1 MMIERI
7 FLLIIWIIPTF
18 VSIIE
23 ARDDRFAIDSSYFE
37 SFSSRN
43 PFESQLPKV
52 ETTQE
57 KQPKLVEI
65 EPPEVSRPVP
75 KPQPLVQP
83 VVVSQPPPV
92 AQPVYQPP
100 PPPRPVM
107 PSLKV
112 TGLVWNTDQPGAIIN
127 GQIVGIGDTIQDV
140 KILNIYKDT
149 IEILFDGRTTA
160 IHP

>member
-1 MMIERI
+1 MIERI
-7 FLLIIWIIPTF
+7 FLLIIWIIPAF

-23 ARDDRFAIDSSYFE
+23 AREDRFVIDSSYFA

-43 PFESQLPKV
+43 PFESQLPKT

-57 KQPKLVEI
+57 KRPKLVEI
-65 EPPEVSRPVP
+65 NPPEVPPPAP
-75 KPQPLVQP
+75 KPQPLAQP
-83 VVVSQPPPV
+83 VVPQPPPV

-112 TGLVWNTDQPGAIIN
+112 TGLVWNTDQPRAIIN
-127 GQIVGIGDTIQDV
+127 GQIVGIGDTVQDV
-140 KILNIYKDT
+140 KILNISKDS
-149 IEILFDGRTTA
+149 IEILFDGETTV

>member
-1 MMIERI
+1 MIERI

-23 ARDDRFAIDSSYFE
+23 AREDRFVIDNSYFE

-43 PFESQLPKV
+43 PFESQLPKT
-52 ETTQE
+52 ETIQE
-57 KQPKLVEI
+57 QRPKLVEI
-65 EPPEVSRPVP
+65 NPPEVPPPAP
-75 KPQPLVQP
+75 KPQPLVQR
-83 VVVSQPPPV
+83 VEVSQPPPV

-112 TGLVWNTDQPGAIIN
+112 TGLVWNTDQPRAIIN
-127 GQIVGIGDTIQDV
+127 GQIVGIGDMVQDV
-140 KILNIYKDT
+140 KILNISKDS
-149 IEILFDGRTTA
+149 IEILFDGKTTA